1 MHPYASSARPVQ
13 ETYKAWDTILTATGR
28 DQVTYGHANWALH
41 RVRLEDGDHYI
52 GFGRGGSPDII
63 LDKRGRF
70 HFSFS
75 FHGAKQRNI
84 IMRNVPFLGWSWTHS
99 RYQWLVNFDTNV
111 APWGYSTTNLRD
123 PERPIHYVSEDL
135 LGCRT
140 WGQHRPWCVLE
151 KRADGQWAIAMAK
164 NQMPLP
170 RHTLASDVKYMRQ
183 RWEHYEQLVAAR
195 YRRARGE
202 PSPVSVR
209 TPTMLNNN
217 QPLPPQQAV
226 EALAAL
232 FSVDSPAKTTPLKRP
247 KEAQRD
253 HHMDP
258 AYNL

>member
-28 DQVTYGHANWALH
+28 EMVTYGHANWNLH
-41 RVRLEDGDHYI
+41 RVRLEDGDHYV

-75 FHGAKQRNI
+75 FHGSKQRNI
-84 IMRNVPFLGWSWTHS
+84 VMRNVPFLGWGYARS
-99 RYQWLVNFDTNV
+99 RYQWYVNFDTSV
-111 APWGYSTTNLRD
+111 APWAWPSGNLLD
-123 PERPIHYVSEDL
+123 PENPIHYVSEDL
-135 LGCRT
+135 MGCRT
-140 WGQHRPWCVLE
+140 WGQLRPWCVLE
-151 KRADGQWAIAMAK
+151 KRNGQWAIAMAK
-164 NQMPLP
+164 NQTPYTRGTANGDL
-170 RHTLASDVKYMRQ
+170 KGIRQ
-183 RWEHYEQLVAAR
+183 RWDQYERLVKAR
-195 YRRARGE
+195 YRRQTGE

-253 HHMDP
+253 HDMDP